1 MRIFG
6 FAGWSGSG
14 KTTLIER
21 IVPRLVARGLVV
33 SLVKHAHHD
42 LEIDQ
47 PGKDSFR
54 HRAAGCTEVLV
65 SSTSRWALIH
75 ELRGDPELTL
85 DERDRDGCRRVTLC
99 SLKATR
105 RYPIPKLEVWRAQV
119 GKPLLHPR
127 DPRILAVAT
136 DSPDGLPDEAQR
148 RLPVF
153 ALSDVDAI
161 ATFVDGSRYRR
172 SARRLTYEGAARSL
186 NSSSA
191 ALPKRVRAR
200 DFARLAKR
208 AVDRRYALFKR

>member
-14 KTTLIER
+14 KTTLIEK

-75 ELRGDPELTL
+75 ELRGDAELTL
-85 DERDRDGCRRVTLC
+85 ENALARLSPCDVVLVEGY
-99 SLKATR
+99 KA
-105 RYPIPKLEVWRAQV
+105 YPIPKLEVWRAQV

-127 DPRILAVAT
+127 DPRIVAVAT
-136 DSPDGLPDEAQR
+136 DSPDSLPADAER

-153 ALSDVDAI
+153 AVSDIDAI
-161 ATFVDGSRYRR
+161 ATFVADR
-172 SARRLTYEGAARSL
+172 AAAGPL
-186 NSSSA
+186 GN
-191 ALPKRVRAR
+191 
-200 DFARLAKR
+200 
-208 AVDRRYALFKR
+208 